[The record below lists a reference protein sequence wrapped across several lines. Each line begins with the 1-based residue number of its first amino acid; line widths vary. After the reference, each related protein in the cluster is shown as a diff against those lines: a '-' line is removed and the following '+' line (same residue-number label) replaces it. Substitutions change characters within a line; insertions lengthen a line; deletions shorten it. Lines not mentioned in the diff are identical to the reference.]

1 MLLHKLAS
9 SLKPSGAAQRPALE
23 AAEQRLVLLVLTS
36 VVGPGHA
43 NALELVMPCRTSLP
57 AAVSSSASTPASLYL
72 RFAPVEFRRIPGH
85 LALEVL
91 SFEPCE
97 IDRKALTLG
106 KPLAAG
112 VATPRNRH

>member
-57 AAVSSSASTPASLYL
+57 AAVSSSASYTCIFVSDFLPQWSSGASQGIWPWRSSFWKLAKLTAKIL
-72 RFAPVEFRRIPGH
+72 R
-85 LALEVL
+85 
-91 SFEPCE
+91 
-97 IDRKALTLG
+97 
-106 KPLAAG
+106 
-112 VATPRNRH
+112 